1 MLKKNCLKISAL
13 TIVVSFIMSML
24 YGDIVSFAGVEDA
37 RPKVKEL
44 TEFEKGMCYTT
55 WSKTKYGT
63 KESDESLKELAKTG
77 TKWVSVTVTW
87 YQVACNTTEIFPT
100 VKTPSDES
108 VIHAIQTIHSLGM
121 KAMIKPH
128 LELVDTSGG
137 SWRGEIAC
145 APEDWEKWFDSYKNF
160 VLHYAE
166 IAEQNKAEMFCV
178 GTELSSIAVIKE
190 DLWKDKIINPVRG
203 IYKGPLTYAANWNEE
218 YLNVVFWKEMDY
230 VGIDAY
236 FPLSDKDRP
245 TLEEI
250 KKGWEPW
257 VKEMEEFQA
266 KVNKPILFTEV
277 GYCSAEGTT
286 RAPWEEP
293 IRTPGNLSLQADCY
307 QALYEIFW
315 NKDWLYGIYWW
326 KWGPDV
332 RMGGPENRSFTPQRK
347 PAQKIVTKWY
357 KKSTPKRK
365 KSL

>member
-1 MLKKNCLKISAL
+1 MIKKKRLVGLIA
-13 TIVVSFIMSML
+13 IASFIVSILGM
-24 YGDIVSFAGVEDA
+24 DISSFAGVEN
-37 RPKVKEL
+37 PIPQVKQL
-44 TEFEKGMCYTT
+44 TEFEKGMCYAT
-55 WSKTKYGT
+55 WSKSKYGT
-63 KESDESLKELAKTG
+63 KESDESLKELSKTG
-77 TKWVSVTVTW
+77 TKWVSIVVTW

-108 VIHAIQTIHSLGM
+108 IVHAIQTIHSLGM

-145 APEDWEKWFDSYKNF
+145 APEDWDKWFESYKKF

-166 IAEQNKAEMFCV
+166 LAEQNKTEIFCI
-178 GTELSSIAVIKE
+178 GTELSSVAVIKE
-190 DLWKDKIINPVRG
+190 ESWRDKIIYPVREV
-203 IYKGPLTYAANWNEE
+203 YKGPLTYGANWNEE
-218 YLNVVFWKEMDY
+218 YLNVVFWKYLDY
-230 VGIDAY
+230 IGIDAY

-257 VKEMEEFQA
+257 AKEMEEFQA
-266 KVNKPILFTEV
+266 KQKKPVLFTEV

-286 RAPWEEP
+286 REPWNEP
-293 IRTPGNLSLQADCY
+293 INTAGNPGLQADCY
-307 QALYEIFW
+307 EALYQIFW
-315 NKDWLYGIYWW
+315 NKEWLYGIYWW

-332 RMGGPENRSFTPQRK
+332 RMGGTQNRSYTPQRK
-347 PAQKIVTKWY
+347 PAQKTITKWY
-357 KKSTPKRK
+357 KKSTPRRK